1 MNLDKISNINNTKYN
16 VSGIPNNKMIYN
28 LVFKN
33 YLFKNTMKKL
43 IPGKIKDY
51 IKNKVR
57 NNMIKDNIDTEIKTK
72 LKQYFL
78 NDIQIL
84 SDLLKK
90 DLVEMWLK

>member
-1 MNLDKISNINNTKYN
+1 
-16 VSGIPNNKMIYN
+16 
-28 LVFKN
+28 
-33 YLFKNTMKKL
+33 MKKL
-43 IPGKIKDY
+43 IPEKIKDY

-57 NNMIKDNIDTEIKTK
+57 NNMIKDNIDIEIKTK
-72 LKQYFL
+72 LKQYFF

>member
-1 MNLDKISNINNTKYN
+1 
-16 VSGIPNNKMIYN
+16 
-28 LVFKN
+28 
-33 YLFKNTMKKL
+33 MKKL

-57 NNMIKDNIDTEIKTK
+57 NSMIKDNIDIEIKTK